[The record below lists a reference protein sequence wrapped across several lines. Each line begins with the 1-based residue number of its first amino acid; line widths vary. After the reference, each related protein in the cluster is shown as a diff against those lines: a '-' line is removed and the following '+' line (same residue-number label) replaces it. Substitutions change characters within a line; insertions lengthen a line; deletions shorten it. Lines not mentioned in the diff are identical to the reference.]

1 MVLRCCL
8 LMALCLIVA
17 GCSKH
22 SATPTPASG
31 RVLPT
36 PSLSPTSA
44 TSSNSA
50 MVTAPSGI
58 AWYNGNV
65 ESAFATARA
74 QNKPVFLYWGAQW
87 CPPCHELKATVFSRP
102 DFIEKLKLFVP
113 VYLDGDNPGAQR
125 WGDRFGVSGYPTVL
139 VLRADQSELARIS
152 GGMDLSQYAEVL
164 DTVLGDVRPVSSIL
178 LVLKSGRPG
187 PISRDDCHRLA
198 YYGWD
203 LTDEVNTRFAAL
215 ARTLSQAAAHCPAG
229 TESDQ
234 GRLILSAASLAA
246 DGEADALAG
255 GKAPDQR
262 LVQLIGQVD
271 ALLKNTSQ
279 ATALADAVGGLDD
292 SFFNAVA
299 KVAPNDAAA
308 WNQRYGSLMDT
319 AATDPR
325 FSTADHLY
333 FLYSKLAATK
343 ALDPQHKIP
352 PELSAQAHQRIDA
365 ALAGTLDEHARASV
379 VNAALNILDLVGDDD
394 RAYAITRETMAQS
407 KSPYYYMLDLASLDE
422 KHGRFDSAVNWLGQ
436 AYAKS
441 QGAAT
446 RFQWGTDYL
455 MGLIRM
461 KPNDDAAIRTAG
473 LSVLGELNGPDRIYR
488 RTRVRLERLDR
499 VLTKWNTKG
508 DHDATIATLRQRMDG
523 ICGQIPKTDPAS
535 AACRGFLART
545 DTART

>member
-1 MVLRCCL
+1 MFPRCSL
-8 LMALCLIVA
+8 AMALCLIVA

-22 SATPTPASG
+22 SATPAPASG
-31 RVLPT
+31 AVASALT
-36 PSLSPTSA
+36 TSSTSA

-50 MVTAPSGI
+50 IVTAPSGI
-58 AWYNGNV
+58 SWYSGSV
-65 ESAFATARA
+65 DAAFASARA

-102 DFIEKLKLFVP
+102 DFIAKLKLFVP
-113 VYLDGDNPGAQR
+113 VYLDGDDPGAQK

-164 DTVLGDVRPVSSIL
+164 DTVLGDVRPVNSIL
-178 LVLKSGRPG
+178 NVLKSGRPG
-187 PISRDDCHRLA
+187 PLSRDDCHRLA

-203 LTDEVNTRFAAL
+203 LTEEVNTRFAAL
-215 ARTLSQAAAHCPAG
+215 ARILSQAAARCPPG

-234 GRLILSAASLAA
+234 GRLILTAASLAA
-246 DGEADALAG
+246 DGQSDALAA
-255 GKAPDQR
+255 GKAPDRR
-262 LVQLIGQVD
+262 LAALIGQVD
-271 ALLKNTSQ
+271 AILKNSSQ
-279 ATALADAVGGLDD
+279 ANELADALGALDD
-292 SFFNAVA
+292 SFFQAVA
-299 KVAPNDAAA
+299 KLAPNQAAA
-308 WNQRYGSLMDT
+308 WKVRYSGIMDA

-365 ALAGTLDEHARASV
+365 ALAAKMDEHTRASV
-379 VNAALNILDLVGDDD
+379 VNAALNVLDLVGDDD

-422 KHGRFDSAVNWLGQ
+422 KRGHFDTAVNWLAQ
-436 AYAKS
+436 AYAQS

-461 KPNDDAAIRTAG
+461 KPTDDAAIRTAG
-473 LSVLGELNGPDRIYR
+473 LSVLGELDGPDRIYR
-488 RTRVRLERLDR
+488 RTRARLERLDR
-499 VLTKWNTKG
+499 ALSKWNAKG
-508 DHDATIATLRQRMDG
+508 DHTATIAALRQRMDG

-535 AACRGFLART
+535 TTCRGFLAKT
-545 DTART
+545 ETART